1 VWVGQQLDTATVKQR
16 AYNAESTAEKIL
28 PTSMAYADQS
38 QRIAILK
45 GALSSL
51 HQEYDNTTLAFSNEQ
66 LKIKLEG
73 ARQAKAEIIDLIGLV
88 GPYTTM
94 RQKMVEADEKASEE
108 RMKME
113 SDVTRFFAEEYG
125 KQLESQHEAAV
136 KSNVEAAKDAAAM
149 RVIAQIQTT
158 SGASAYV
165 ISKQEEQIKLRAI
178 LQTEQADLTRA
189 HQREVAEQQAFISQM
204 QSLAAHTDN
213 ADDKSKYLAAAAN
226 AQTQLTAATRQYNEE
241 MSRTAAAIQASQLAT
256 AKLDNSWR
264 AFFAQANHETLTL
277 AATIRGELQS
287 SMQQATDAFG
297 KGIAKSLVEGKSFGK
312 EMVGVARQMSE
323 SMIEGLIRWGM
334 QDLITKMG
342 MKATAATLAGANATA
357 SMAAAPWPIDM
368 GAPAF
373 GATMLG
379 AAMAFEYGGIVP
391 GVTTG
396 DSVPALLTPGEAVFP
411 KSLTE
416 GLQNAARSGNMG
428 GSPEVHVHIHQT
440 NHVQALDSEGVERVL
455 NEHKDT
461 LAQHFND
468 HVRRMNH

>member
-1 VWVGQQLDTATVKQR
+1 
-16 AYNAESTAEKIL
+16 
-28 PTSMAYADQS
+28 
-38 QRIAILK
+38 
-45 GALSSL
+45 
-51 HQEYDNTTLAFSNEQ
+51 
-66 LKIKLEG
+66 
-73 ARQAKAEIIDLIGLV
+73 
-88 GPYTTM
+88 
-94 RQKMVEADEKASEE
+94 
-108 RMKME
+108 
-113 SDVTRFFAEEYG
+113 
-125 KQLESQHEAAV
+125 
-136 KSNVEAAKDAAAM
+136 
-149 RVIAQIQTT
+149 
-158 SGASAYV
+158 
-165 ISKQEEQIKLRAI
+165 
-178 LQTEQADLTRA
+178 
-189 HQREVAEQQAFISQM
+189 
-204 QSLAAHTDN
+204 
-213 ADDKSKYLAAAAN
+213 
-226 AQTQLTAATRQYNEE
+226 
-241 MSRTAAAIQASQLAT
+241 
-256 AKLDNSWR
+256 
-264 AFFAQANHETLTL
+264 
-277 AATIRGELQS
+277 
-287 SMQQATDAFG
+287 
-297 KGIAKSLVEGKSFGK
+297 
-312 EMVGVARQMSE
+312 
-323 SMIEGLIRWGM
+323 M

-396 DSVPALLTPGEAVFP
+396 DSVPALLTPGEAVLP